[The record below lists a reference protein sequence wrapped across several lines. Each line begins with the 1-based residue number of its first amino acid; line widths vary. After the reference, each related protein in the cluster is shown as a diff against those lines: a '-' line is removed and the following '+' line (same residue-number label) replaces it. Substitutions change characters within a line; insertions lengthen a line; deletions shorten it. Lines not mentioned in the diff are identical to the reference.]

1 MKHTAIF
8 ALALC
13 GCAADAIDEPV
24 DTAST
29 SSALL
34 DDSIAEAP
42 SVDLPSLTE
51 ESAAK
56 ALHADVVAEVD
67 WQAAIAHDRV
77 SVADAPDVNP
87 ETITGAAIPTL
98 VPSDATLL
106 ASTRVYAGA
115 DWVSARHENDDYVAI
130 VFGTRRAFSYPHLEI
145 EEEDRIA
152 EGRPLITRSEGIPYV
167 SFTRFGVA
175 YRLSVECF
183 GGPSDPNC
191 AEVDTLHELFES
203 LAVLDGGDQ

>member
-1 MKHTAIF
+1 MKHTAIL

-13 GCAADAIDEPV
+13 SCAADALDEPV
-24 DTAST
+24 ETASS

-42 SVDLPSLTE
+42 SVDLPALTE

-67 WQAAIAHDRV
+67 WLAAAAHERV
-77 SVADAPDVNP
+77 LVADAPDVNP

-98 VPSDATLL
+98 VPSDPTLL
-106 ASTRVYAGA
+106 ASSRVYAGT

-130 VFGTRRAFSYPHLEI
+130 IFGTRRAFSYPQI
-145 EEEDRIA
+145 EVEELDRIE
-152 EGRPLITRSEGIPYV
+152 EGRPMISRSEGIPYV

-175 YRLSVECF
+175 YRLSVECVR
-183 GGPSDPNC
+183 GPSDSYC
-191 AEVDTLHELFES
+191 AEFDTLHGLFDS
-203 LAVLDGGDQ
+203 LVVLDGGVQ